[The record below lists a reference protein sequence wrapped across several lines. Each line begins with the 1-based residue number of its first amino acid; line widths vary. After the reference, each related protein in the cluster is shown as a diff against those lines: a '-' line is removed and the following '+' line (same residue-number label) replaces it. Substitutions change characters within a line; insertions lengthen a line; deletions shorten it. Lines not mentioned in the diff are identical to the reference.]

1 VAAVG
6 RILLIGECMVEFSPK
21 ADSSYK
27 RGFAGDTFNTAWY
40 LRQLL
45 PPDWVVQYFTNIG
58 DDQLSLDMMDF
69 MANSGIDTTHV
80 KIVPGMNAGLYVISL
95 DNGERS
101 FSYWRNTSAA
111 RKLADDPDRLASAT
125 QAADC
130 VFFSGITLAIL
141 PEEARGRFLQHMAAI
156 RGNGVM
162 VVFDP
167 NIRKRLWSNDD
178 EIRDWTTRAYTVA
191 TLALPSFQDEAE
203 LFGDI
208 DITKTAKR
216 ISSAGVKEI
225 IVKNGG
231 GVCSIQT
238 PEESCCIEP
247 HASVGVVDTTGAGDS
262 FNAGYLA
269 SRLTGVRP
277 STAVQNAHGIA
288 ANVIA
293 HYGALVPVASCLPP
307 DRDAISRQIDLAI
320 VKVIE

>member
-1 VAAVG
+1 VG

-21 ADSSYK
+21 ADGSYK

-45 PPDWVVQYFTNIG
+45 PTDWVVQYFTNIG

-80 KIVPGMNAGLYVISL
+80 KVVPGMNAGLYVISL

-101 FSYWRNTSAA
+101 FSYWRSTSAA
-111 RKLADDPDRLASAT
+111 RKLADDPGRLASAT

-141 PEEARGRFLQHMAAI
+141 PEEARDRFLNHMAAL
-156 RGNGVM
+156 RSNGVL

-178 EIRDWTTRAYTVA
+178 EIRAWTTRGYGAA
-191 TLALPSFQDEAE
+191 TLALPSFGDEAE
-203 LFGDI
+203 IFGDI
-208 DITKTAKR
+208 DITTTAQR
-216 ISSAGVKEI
+216 ISAAGIKEI

-231 GVCSIQT
+231 GVCCIQT

-247 HASVGVVDTTGAGDS
+247 HVSVSVVDTTGAGDS

-269 SRLTGVRP
+269 SRLTGARP

-288 ANVIA
+288 AKVIA
-293 HYGALVPVASCLPP
+293 HYGALVPVAL
-307 DRDAISRQIDLAI
+307 
-320 VKVIE
+320 VH

>member
-1 VAAVG
+1 MG

-21 ADSSYK
+21 ADGSYR

-45 PPDWVVQYFTNIG
+45 PPGWVVQYFTSIG

-80 KIVPGMNAGLYVISL
+80 KVVPRLNAGLYVISL
-95 DNGERS
+95 DKGERS
-101 FSYWRNTSAA
+101 FSYWRSTSAA
-111 RKLADDPDRLASAT
+111 RKLADDQDHLESAT
-125 QAADC
+125 QGADC

-141 PEEARGRFLQHMAAI
+141 PEEARDIFLNHMAAL
-156 RGNGVM
+156 RSKGVL

-178 EIRDWTTRAYTVA
+178 EIRNWTTRAYSVA
-191 TLALPSFQDEAE
+191 TLALPSFGDEAE
-203 LFGDI
+203 VFGDI
-208 DITKTAKR
+208 NITTTAQR
-216 ISSAGVKEI
+216 ITAAGVKEI

-231 GVCSIQT
+231 GFCFIQT

-247 HASVGVVDTTGAGDS
+247 HASVNVVDTTGAGDS

-269 SRLTGVRP
+269 SRLTGASP
-277 STAVQNAHGIA
+277 STAVRKANGIA
-288 ANVIA
+288 AKVIA
-293 HYGALVPVASCLPP
+293 NYGALVKINAPGETVTFT
-307 DRDAISRQIDLAI
+307 
-320 VKVIE
+320 